1 MMKNERL
8 INYKNK
14 MFLEKET
21 LSIINR
27 KSLISLFFVLC
38 SLFFFSSCEQVP
50 LSKIK
55 AMFDEKDADVEVA
68 DSVKFIYKEGEYA
81 RAIVTAPK
89 VKRYT
94 KEQSKLEF
102 SNGLLVKFY
111 ETLDM
116 ISVLKADYGV
126 NDDAKQLII
135 ASGNVHMENAK
146 NEIMESQE
154 LTWNIKT
161 KRVWTDKAIR
171 IKTPDN
177 IINGIGFDADEDF
190 SNYTIRR
197 VTGIVSVDD
206 DNGFKE

>member
-1 MMKNERL
+1 MKKSYLKYYSLNL
-8 INYKNK
+8 KSQISNLK
-14 MFLEKET
+14 FLF
-21 LSIINR
+21 LV
-27 KSLISLFFVLC
+27 FC
-38 SLFFFSSCEQVP
+38 SFFFFSSCEQVP

-94 KEQSKLEF
+94 KAQSKLEF

-171 IKTPDN
+171 IKT
-177 IINGIGFDADEDF
+177 NGIGFDADEDF
-190 SNYTIRR
+190 SNYTIRK